1 MPEGLSPSEVGKE
14 IAEQRHM
21 AEEKEEER
29 GKDSAAE
36 PRGRE
41 RWLTI
46 TEATLLAVV
55 AVLAAWS
62 GFASAK
68 WSTHSSLDLAK
79 ASAARTQA
87 NRASYEAANL
97 RGFDSTMFDAW
108 FTAYVA
114 HNKAAIRVAEE
125 RFRPVYLAA
134 FKAWLMTHPFTNPNA
149 PKGPSYMPQY
159 KLSQLAQATALDAKA
174 NAYYTLGEQAGSNA
188 DGYVRTTV
196 YLATVLFLVGISG
209 HFKVRAARIGL
220 ISIAGVILVFSVVS
234 LIVAAK
240 PPV

>member
-1 MPEGLSPSEVGKE
+1 MPEGLSPGEVGKE
-14 IAEQRHM
+14 ISEHRERAEK
-21 AEEKEEER
+21 EEKE
-29 GKDSAAE
+29 KAE
-36 PRGRE
+36 GTSSEAKGQE

-46 TEATLLAVV
+46 TEAILLAVV

-62 GFASAK
+62 GFAAAK

-87 NRASYEAANL
+87 NRADYEASSLQN
-97 RGFDSTMFDAW
+97 FDSTMFDAW

-114 HNKAAIRVAEE
+114 GNKAAERVAEA

-134 FKAWLMTHPFTNPNA
+134 FNAWLGTHPFTNPHA

-159 KLSQLAQATALDAKA
+159 KLPQLAQANAFDAEA
-174 NAYYTLGEQAGSNA
+174 SNDYSLGEQAGGNA

-234 LIVAAK
+234 LIVAPK